1 MQFQHIV
8 TGDMAAASLKAA
20 LNLVDSDIVNMDD
33 DLSVGPLTDVDAAA
47 PIHRAAFWRK
57 VMGPEAADYERNYG
71 TSIDSILATTSAAF
85 KQLASDSRPCLVW
98 CGTNANEQLTLRRTA
113 HFLRTAPRALWIVE
127 VKPADQKPLPLN
139 WSTAVALLRES
150 ELVLIYERRRELSP
164 SERAGFAEDWRK
176 VCANGDDTSLRMVVN
191 GRIETQ
197 RITAYDDHIHRQ
209 MQPGWQPTVR
219 VVGNAMGHLEEHEAS
234 DTFIFWR
241 LRELAK
247 RGHLEIDLP
256 DAGMR
261 ESKIRL
267 LPPR

>member
-8 TGDMAAASLKAA
+8 TGDMATASVKAA
-20 LNLVDSDIVNMDD
+20 LNLDPADIVNMDD
-33 DLSVGPLTDVDAAA
+33 DLSVGPLTDVDSVA

-57 VMGPEAADYERNYG
+57 IFGPQAKEYEDLYG
-71 TSIDSILATTSAAF
+71 ESMDAKLARTSAVF
-85 KQLASDSRPCLVW
+85 NRLAASNRPCLVW

-113 HFLRTAPRALWIVE
+113 HFIRTSPRAFWFVE
-127 VKPADQKPLPLN
+127 VKPADQKPLPPN
-139 WSTAVALLRES
+139 WSTAVAVLNES
-150 ELVLIYERRRELSP
+150 ELASIYERRRELSQD
-164 SERAGFAEDWRK
+164 ERTVFAEDWRD
-176 VCANGDDTSLRMVVN
+176 VCADGNDASLRMVVN
-191 GRIETQ
+191 DNIETHP
-197 RITAYDDHIHRQ
+197 ISTYDAHILAQ
-209 MQPGWQPTVR
+209 MQSDWQRTVR
-219 VVGNAMGHLEEHEAS
+219 VVGNAMAKLEKHEAS